1 MRVDLVNLQSRGEF
15 LLQVGEISFNSLHIK
30 EPLNAHWGN
39 DSPFGTVFDI
49 KTLQLKPTLSVQY

>member
-15 LLQVGEISFNSLHIK
+15 LLQVGEISLNSLYIK

-49 KTLQLKPTLSVQY
+49 RNTIK